1 MSAIVGNVYG
11 KVTDS
16 TQNEF
21 LADYIEFP
29 GCEFE
34 SFEDA
39 CIAAADTGRK
49 IVLLENVALSDS
61 FRLRHHQCLDIEGI
75 DPPDDGAS
83 KDSNISSWKHKRT
96 ISGNVHSLFVLN
108 NLSKLTLKNVT
119 LLHTKASEDHREVGA
134 AVNLR
139 KKSEL
144 TMKHCFIRSHSGFC
158 CWAVQKSNMD
168 LTHCHLE
175 ARTRSAIVC
184 FGQPKCRLSYC
195 TISDA
200 GVHAVCAR
208 GPCHVQLNHCLLQRS
223 AVRALYAYA
232 NACVTMH
239 DCHVTGTARSDHAAV
254 EISALQSDEPQ
265 SEKKS
270 ISIGASFVM
279 RRCRVSKNAG
289 VGVCLR
295 GPVRHEMEENDLTE
309 NGGGNLEFEKEKKA
323 STVGIVPGQRDSSGS
338 SYRMGDWWCSICTPK
353 VAIMFSLSNC
363 PCCNSDISTG
373 SLLTAEEVS
382 RCNRQQGPASHAAA
396 SESALSAS
404 TWWYDGD
411 SAEKGWIPYD
421 EESSQ
426 VLEAAFQRCTRR
438 DCNLYDTGP
447 EDQGVVLLSGGK
459 YQVNVMTR
467 MQINVETQF
476 PRLVRRISN

>member
-1 MSAIVGNVYG
+1 MKKLQTPKMISRKTVLN
-11 KVTDS
+11 
-16 TQNEF
+16 
-21 LADYIEFP
+21 FP
-29 GCEFE
+29 GLDYE

-39 CIAAADTGRK
+39 CVAAADTGRK
-49 IVLLENVALSDS
+49 ILLLENVTLSDS

-75 DPPDDGAS
+75 DPPDNGAS
-83 KDSNISSWKHKRT
+83 DEIDVLSWQHKRT
-96 ISGNVHSLFVLN
+96 ISGSVHSLFVLN
-108 NLSKLTLKNVT
+108 NWSKLKLKNVT
-119 LLHTKASEDHREVGA
+119 LLHTKASDDHREVGA

-144 TMKHCFIRSHSGFC
+144 TMEHCFIVSHSGFC

-168 LTHCHLE
+168 LAHCHLE

-184 FGQPKCRLSYC
+184 FGQPKCRLFDC

-208 GPCHVQLNHCLLQRS
+208 GPCQVELDGCLLQRS

-232 NACVTMH
+232 DACVTMN

-254 EISALQSDEPQ
+254 EISALQSEEPQ

-270 ISIGASFVM
+270 NSIGTSFVM
-279 RRCRVSKNAG
+279 RRCRVFKNSG

-295 GPVRHEMEENDLTE
+295 GPVRHRMEENDLTE
-309 NGGGNLEFEKEKKA
+309 NGGDNLEFAVEKKA

-338 SYRMGDWWCSICTPK
+338 SYRMGDWWCPICTPK
-353 VAIMFSLSNC
+353 VAIMFSLSKC
-363 PCCNSDISTG
+363 PCCNSCISTG

-382 RCNRQQGPASHAAA
+382 RCNRQQGPVSHATD
-396 SESALSAS
+396 SESASSAPR
-404 TWWYDGD
+404 WWYDGD
-411 SAEKGWIPYD
+411 SAEKGWMPYD

-426 VLEAAFQRCTRR
+426 ILEAAFQRCARR
-438 DCNLYDTGP
+438 DCNLNDTAP
-447 EDQGVVLLSGGK
+447 KDNGVVLLSGGK
-459 YQVNVMTR
+459 YQVNVITKV
-467 MQINVETQF
+467 QTNVETQF